1 MQILTASWVAPVATP
16 PIRQGRV
23 AVEGGRV
30 AWVGR
35 PGGPGE
41 PEGRLRDL
49 GPGVILPGLVNA
61 HCHLEL
67 SHLRGQVDGSAGFVP
82 WVQALVDARAAER
95 EKLVLA
101 RAAEAIRELSGTGT
115 VAVGDVS
122 NQLLHLDLLAGSDL
136 AAVVFYELLAWDPAR
151 AAATLEGARARIA
164 GLETGPDLEVRLAAH
179 APHSTS
185 APLLEG
191 LVRAG
196 GPGAL
201 HLAESPAESR
211 FLATGE
217 GPWPAFLAA
226 RGLGHVACSPPGLSP
241 VRYVDGLG
249 VLHPGLVAAHCV
261 HVDDGDRTL
270 LARRGVH
277 VAICPRSNQN
287 LNVGVAP
294 VPELWRAGVR
304 LCLGTDSLA
313 SVPSLDLREDMAALR
328 RQFPELPAAVI
339 VGMATKG
346 GAEALGRVD
355 LGTIAPGKRAALLHA
370 AAASDP
376 EDPLEFL
383 VAPGV
388 RLQRVQA

>member
-16 PIRQGRV
+16 PLRHGRV
-23 AVEGGRV
+23 AVEEGRV

-41 PEGRLRDL
+41 PKGRLRDL

-67 SHLRGQVDGSAGFVP
+67 SHLRGQIDGSAGFVP
-82 WVQALVDARAAER
+82 WVQALVDARAAEHG
-95 EKLVLA
+95 ELVLA
-101 RAAEAIRELSGTGT
+101 GAAEAIRELSETGT
-115 VAVGDVS
+115 VAVGDIS
-122 NQLLHLDLLAGSDL
+122 NQLHHLDLLAASGL
-136 AAVVFYELLAWDPAR
+136 EAVVFYELLAWDPSR
-151 AAATLEGARARIA
+151 AASTLESARARIA
-164 GLETGPDLEVRLAAH
+164 GLKTGAHLQVRLAAH
-179 APHSTS
+179 APYSTS

-201 HLAESPAESR
+201 HLAESAAESR
-211 FLATGE
+211 FLASGD
-217 GPWPAFLAA
+217 GPWPAFLSA
-226 RGLGHVACSPPGLSP
+226 RGLGHVAFTPPGKSP

-261 HVDDGDRTL
+261 HVDDGDRAL

-287 LNVGVAP
+287 LNVGVAA
-294 VPELWRAGVR
+294 VPDLWKAGVR

-339 VGMATKG
+339 VGMATQG
-346 GAEALGRVD
+346 GAEALGLMD
-355 LGTIAPGKRAALLHA
+355 LGTIAPGKRAALVHA

-376 EDPLEFL
+376 DDPLEFL
-383 VAPGV
+383 VSAGP
-388 RLQRVQA
+388 RLERVEP